1 MSIFSGISEKLRNKR
16 LKKAGADASFNS
28 KPYLFNEK
36 SPFALTESFRAL
48 KSSLSVSVA
57 KNGTDGV
64 AFLLTS
70 AFPEDG
76 KTTVASNLALM
87 FAQSDVKVVLVDAD
101 IRKGRVSKY
110 FPRKSAPGL
119 SDYLSGQAT
128 FDEVCLPSE
137 FNENLYVIPC
147 GTLSP
152 RPYEILESEKMK
164 ELSSLL
170 KEKFDYVIYDTPPV
184 LLVADALALAPVV
197 DGAALVCRHLSSYV
211 SDMANALNKL
221 SFAKMNILGI
231 VVNDY
236 KGGKKTKRKNYY
248 HYEHY
253 GYGYGAKS
261 SENKPE

>member
-1 MSIFSGISEKLRNKR
+1 MSIFSGISEKLRKKR
-16 LKKAGADASFNS
+16 LKKAGVESNLDSQT
-28 KPYLFNEK
+28 YLFNEK
-36 SPFALTESFRAL
+36 TPFAITEAFRSL

-64 AFLLTS
+64 SFLLTS

-76 KTTVASNLALM
+76 KTTVASNLSLM
-87 FAQSDVKVVLVDAD
+87 FAHSDVKVVLVDAD
-101 IRKGRVSKY
+101 IRKGRVGK
-110 FPRKSAPGL
+110 FFNRKNAPGL

-128 FDEVCLPSE
+128 FEEICQPSTL
-137 FNENLYVIPC
+137 NENLYIISC
-147 GTLSP
+147 GTFSP

-164 ELSSLL
+164 ELSTLL
-170 KEKFDYVIYDTPPV
+170 KQKFDYVIYDTPPV
-184 LLVADALALAPVV
+184 LLVADALALAPIV

-253 GYGYGAKS
+253 GYGSKS
-261 SENKPE
+261 SETQPE